1 MSTLRVDNITNE
13 DGSASPNLPN
23 GLSGDVLTSGTV
35 DTARMPAGSVIQVVQ
50 GTSTIKNLS
59 TTSTSFVNTGL
70 NLSITPISTT
80 SKIYFILSTTLN
92 AQTVGNFVDLS
103 IFRSIDG
110 GSETNLADSSP
121 RDSFPGAAHFSVN
134 ADIHYPATINHLDS
148 PNTAL
153 TINYIVKFKSR
164 DGGSVRFNPEGF
176 LTTFILMEIAG

>member
-1 MSTLRVDNITNE
+1 MAVTI
-13 DGSASPNLPN
+13 
-23 GLSGDVLTSGTV
+23 SGDTGISAVQAGAVESG
-35 DTARMPAGSVIQVVQ
+35 DLPAGSVIQVVQ
-50 GTSTIKNLS
+50 GTNTNRNLS

-110 GSETNLADSSP
+110 GSEINLADSSP
-121 RDSFPGAAHFSVN
+121 QDSFSGAAHFSVN
-134 ADIHYPATINHLDS
+134 ADLHYPATINHLDS

-153 TINYIVKFKSR
+153 TTNYIVKFKSR
-164 DGGSVRFNPEGF
+164 GGGSVRFNPEGF